1 MEHIIVIRSYKKGDE
16 LNFREMVLDGILSSK
31 TSAFYGNLF
40 KEITFQLMILFA
52 AIMFIFFGIPISIC
66 FSVIPIVI
74 ILTYVST
81 YVIYAAK
88 AMEVDGELTNISK

>member
-1 MEHIIVIRSYKKGDE
+1 MEYLIVIRGYKKGDE
-16 LNFREMVLDGILSSK
+16 LNFRDTILDGIQSSK
-31 TSAFYGNLF
+31 ISAFYGNLF

-74 ILTYVST
+74 ILTYIST
-81 YVIYAAK
+81 YVIYAVK
-88 AMEVDGELTNISK
+88 TMEIDQELTNIPV